1 MAIGW
6 PKRVFDLFLIARSAA
21 SDHED
26 RSDDV
31 SSKMQEMRWSYI
43 VGGIALWKRPL
54 CGLCQNRNCQENE
67 PHTRVNG
74 IYFAVKARAGFE
86 SAFSRVHSSSQQI
99 ANR

>member
-6 PKRVFDLFLIARSAA
+6 QKRVFGLFLIARNAA
-21 SDHED
+21 SGRED

-31 SSKMQEMRWSYI
+31 SSKMQEMRRSYV
-43 VGGIALWKRPL
+43 VGGVALWKRPL
-54 CGLCQNRNCQENE
+54 YGLCQNRNCQENE

-74 IYFAVKARAGFE
+74 ISSAIEARARFE
-86 SAFSRVHSSSQQI
+86 SAFSGVYSSSQQI